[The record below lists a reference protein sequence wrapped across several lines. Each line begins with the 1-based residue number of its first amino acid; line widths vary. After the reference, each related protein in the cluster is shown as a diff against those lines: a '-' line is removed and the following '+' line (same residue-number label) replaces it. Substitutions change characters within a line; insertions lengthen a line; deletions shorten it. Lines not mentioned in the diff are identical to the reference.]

1 MQLHKNPLR
10 RVIHADLISEGKEHD
25 YDKEKHCEM
34 LFEAAEIVLVYFG
47 FNRTLYGDTTRKNN
61 RKWWYE
67 LVQERITDM
76 EIERIVQDR

>member
-1 MQLHKNPLR
+1 
-10 RVIHADLISEGKEHD
+10 
-25 YDKEKHCEM
+25 M
-34 LFEAAEIVLVYFG
+34 LFEAAEIVLGYFG
-47 FNRTLYGDTTRKNN
+47 FNRTLYGDTIRKNN

>member
-1 MQLHKNPLR
+1 
-10 RVIHADLISEGKEHD
+10 
-25 YDKEKHCEM
+25 M
-34 LFEAAEIVLVYFG
+34 LFEAAEIVLGYFG